1 MVIETPASASRAID
15 PRQDRGHSAY
25 SIQRIMYCHG
35 FASKFDPEKEK
46 VRALSTLAPVDGVTV
61 DYTLPPED
69 VFAKFTN
76 AVTAPESTLIVGTSM
91 GGFFAAWLGSE
102 LGLPFIAINPAIS
115 PAKSLRKHI
124 GAGRTHFGAP
134 FLLRQEMVDAYAGLK
149 FRLDGD
155 GTIVLDLGDEVID
168 PHETIKAV
176 ENRRPLIAFSGGSH
190 RFDHMKA
197 LLPRVQGRFFTTRD
211 REEMKIQ
218 QRP

>member
-1 MVIETPASASRAID
+1 
-15 PRQDRGHSAY
+15 
-25 SIQRIMYCHG
+25 
-35 FASKFDPEKEK
+35 
-46 VRALSTLAPVDGVTV
+46 
-61 DYTLPPED
+61 
-69 VFAKFTN
+69 
-76 AVTAPESTLIVGTSM
+76 
-91 GGFFAAWLGSE
+91 
-102 LGLPFIAINPAIS
+102 
-115 PAKSLRKHI
+115 
-124 GAGRTHFGAP
+124 
-134 FLLRQEMVDAYAGLK
+134 MVDAYAGLK